1 MAWPTKLEEAFN
13 LGSPIVQAWEVEQIR
28 EAARTRRMEVSP
40 HALERAL
47 SRTLTTADMLSIILN
62 GEPVE
67 KDLPQHGTVRK
78 PGISF
83 VGTGP
88 NGIRAKVKVTLWV
101 PLSYEVVTIHQV
113 EGQA

>member
-1 MAWPTKLEEAFN
+1 M
-13 LGSPIVQAWEVEQIR
+13 
-28 EAARTRRMEVSP
+28 RRIEVSR
-40 HALERAL
+40 HAFDQASKRG
-47 SRTLTTADMLSIILN
+47 LTTADMWSIVLG

-67 KDLPQHGTVRK
+67 KDLPSNQTDRK

-88 NGIRAKVKVTLWV
+88 NGIRAKVKVTFWV
-101 PLSYEVVTIHQV
+101 PLGYEVVTIHQV